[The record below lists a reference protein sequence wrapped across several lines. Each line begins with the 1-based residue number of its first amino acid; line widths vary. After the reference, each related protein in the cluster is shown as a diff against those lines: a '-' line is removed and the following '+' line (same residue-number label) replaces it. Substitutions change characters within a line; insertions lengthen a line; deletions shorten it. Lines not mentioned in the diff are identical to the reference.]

1 MKAAVR
7 RILDIY
13 FAISII
19 LAFVSFS
26 MVVIDGVNKMTSGR
40 FKIFEILNL
49 NDVDIYALSDDGK
62 TYKGYEFAS
71 KYMYD
76 ENAKDVFVW
85 KVVNISTFIAT
96 RNIGLYWILWLV
108 NVKYRK
114 RYLKVLVIAF
124 LIAAL
129 QAVAIRVYCH
139 HSPVDN
145 FVWSRYS
152 TAYAVGTDL
161 STLMFAMIELTG
173 IKSLIKKGSN

>member
-40 FKIFEILNL
+40 FTIFEILNL

-71 KYMYD
+71 KYY
-76 ENAKDVFVW
+76 FV
-85 KVVNISTFIAT
+85 
-96 RNIGLYWILWLV
+96 R
-108 NVKYRK
+108 
-114 RYLKVLVIAF
+114 
-124 LIAAL
+124 
-129 QAVAIRVYCH
+129 
-139 HSPVDN
+139 
-145 FVWSRYS
+145 
-152 TAYAVGTDL
+152 
-161 STLMFAMIELTG
+161 
-173 IKSLIKKGSN
+173 